1 MEFINLV
8 FPSNLKAIAHTS
20 SNLFVEVVVAQPRS
34 LLLENPKIPS
44 LVSNVYFSWFT
55 EALNLRV
62 AF

>member
-8 FPSNLKAIAHTS
+8 FPSNLKAIAHMS